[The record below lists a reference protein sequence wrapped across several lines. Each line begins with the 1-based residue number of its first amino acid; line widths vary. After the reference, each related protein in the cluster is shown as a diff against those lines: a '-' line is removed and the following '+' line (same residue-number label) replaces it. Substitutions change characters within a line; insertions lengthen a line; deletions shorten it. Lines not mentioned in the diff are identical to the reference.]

1 MSESSESEFSVS
13 GYSALEYS
21 AVCPNPMFQSL
32 QSNVSESSVE
42 KLISNFVK

>member
-1 MSESSESEFSVS
+1 MSESSVSEFSVS

-32 QSNVSESSVE
+32 ESNVSESSME
-42 KLISNFVK
+42 KIISKFVK